1 MNFQEPVLQHR
12 FRGHTVAVQGA
23 ASELG
28 HAVAVRFAAEG
39 AQVVL
44 IDRDEAL
51 LQRRAAGLVPSR
63 VLVSGRDPQDAAQA
77 DELMAQVH
85 RRFGPLGTWINVFGD
100 EGGTAWPVAGC
111 EAALSDLVAQDGSVI
126 HLWPDAGLRASVV
139 METVARRLRA
149 ARRPA
154 GVRIN
159 TVAGRGG
166 ADAAVRRDM
175 ATLACFLASAQAR
188 CLDGVLLPVQAQARA
203 LQPQPQPGPLPAGPV
218 AVVAPLPATGPQP
231 QPQPR
236 RVAGLALAR

>member
-12 FRGHTVAVQGA
+12 FRGHAVAVQGA

-111 EAALSDLVAQDGSVI
+111 EAAGCRRLNLGQSRPRPWRHHPGG
-126 HLWPDAGLRASVV
+126 HRAPSS
-139 METVARRLRA
+139 ARRR
-149 ARRPA
+149 
-154 GVRIN
+154 
-159 TVAGRGG
+159 
-166 ADAAVRRDM
+166 
-175 ATLACFLASAQAR
+175 
-188 CLDGVLLPVQAQARA
+188 
-203 LQPQPQPGPLPAGPV
+203 
-218 AVVAPLPATGPQP
+218 
-231 QPQPR
+231 
-236 RVAGLALAR
+236 

>member
-12 FRGHTVAVQGA
+12 FRGHTVAVQRA

-139 METVARRLRA
+139 METVARR
-149 ARRPA
+149 PA

-203 LQPQPQPGPLPAGPV
+203 LQPQPGLLPAGPV

>member
-12 FRGHTVAVQGA
+12 FRGHAVAVQGA

-28 HAVAVRFAAEG
+28 HAVAVRFVAEG

-111 EAALSDLVAQDGSVI
+111 EAALPDLVAQDGSVI

-139 METVARRLRA
+139 METV

-203 LQPQPQPGPLPAGPV
+203 LQPQPQPQPQPGPLPAGPV

-236 RVAGLALAR
+236 RMAGLALAR